1 MPGRIVAALSQNQRA
16 SLLNHRSVSQSLRP
30 RLVPRLALVSFMLC
44 LGLSAAWGQNDVL
57 TQHND
62 NTRAGLNAN
71 ETLLTPANV
80 TESKFGR
87 LLTHAVDGIIV
98 GQPLYSGNVFIN
110 DGQFN
115 TLLDVPTQRN
125 T

>member
-44 LGLSAAWGQNDVL
+44 LGLSAVWGQNDVL

-62 NTRAGLNAN
+62 NTRSGLNAN

-80 TESKFGR
+80 TVSKFGR
-87 LLTHAVDGIIV
+87 FFTQAMDGIIV
-98 GQPLYSGNVFIN
+98 GQARYGSSVLWN
-110 DGQFN
+110 DGEMHN
-115 TLLDVPTQRN
+115 
-125 T
+125 